1 LPRVYAQGSQRSRA
15 VDYKHV
21 INSLAKKQNAFKY
34 SQLRE
39 ELIPEGDF
47 SLLWKQL
54 TAVQVSDKYCRYM
67 VDLLLIAHNYKCEQA
82 LGRYVLNNHEQGKR
96 ISIDM
101 CRQMF
106 EPGRV
111 DIPDIV
117 SHQHQIS
124 DYDSLLGGL
133 HG

>member
-1 LPRVYAQGSQRSRA
+1 M
-15 VDYKHV
+15 
-21 INSLAKKQNAFKY
+21 
-34 SQLRE
+34 
-39 ELIPEGDF
+39 
-47 SLLWKQL
+47 LWEQL
-54 TAVQVSDKYCRYM
+54 TKVQVSDKDCRYM
-67 VDLLLIAHNYKCEQA
+67 IELLLVAHNDDCEQS
-82 LGRYVLNNHEQGKR
+82 LGRYMLNNYEQGKR

-106 EPGRV
+106 GPGRV